1 MFTVQE
7 IPCGIPNRVHLSDNK
22 IDLPRLHIDIPK
34 FYSWISDDARIW
46 WEQFDMDAVYSDDE
60 FGITP
65 WPLLHLQ
72 EVRQLA
78 QLPASGSADMSCDA
92 PQNTQLQALFA
103 AENEECNV

>member
-72 EVRQLA
+72 EGEQTLISIRIIYVT
-78 QLPASGSADMSCDA
+78 P
-92 PQNTQLQALFA
+92 
-103 AENEECNV
+103 